1 MALDHFEV
9 TIVGFSVL
17 LDHDRILENLTI
29 GIIGEFFSLVSS
41 SDT

>member
-17 LDHDRILENLTI
+17 LDHDRILENLTV
-29 GIIGEFFSLVSS
+29 GIIKKIFEYS
-41 SDT
+41 